1 MYLNVFTDASV
12 KHSKDKTYTVGCPG
26 FTIFKGR
33 QMILPVQSQYIPDST
48 NNESEIIAIV
58 NALYYI
64 LCNRIYFGDI
74 TVINIFSDSKISIY
88 GLREWYN
95 SWRRNIHNGVMYNS
109 SGKPVANGRF
119 FIEAIGIMDALN
131 IKVNLY
137 HCNGHINIFDNSSI
151 NKFIKTFHKENQ
163 CTREL
168 TKIERDFIID
178 GNTLVDNMT
187 GIVDKCD
194 VEHTRNLYGRRV
206 RDQSKID
213 MYAMVKSI
221 DFINYR
227 TLIGDY
233 KNIQLF

>member
-12 KHSKDKTYTVGCPG
+12 KHSKDRTYTVGCPG

-48 NNESEIIAIV
+48 NNESEIIAIL

-64 LCNRIYFGDI
+64 LCNRIYFSDI
-74 TVINIFSDSKISIY
+74 TEINIFSDSKISIY

-95 SWRRNIHNGVMYNS
+95 TWRKNIRDGIMLNS

-119 FIEAIGIMDALN
+119 FIEAIGIIDALN

-137 HCNGHINIFDNSSI
+137 HCNGHINIFDKKSVD
-151 NKFIKTFHKENQ
+151 KFIKTFYKENR
-163 CTREL
+163 CVREL
-168 TKIERDFIID
+168 TKLERDFIID

-187 GIVDKCD
+187 GVVDNCN
-194 VEHTRNLYGRRV
+194 VEYTKSLYGRRI
-206 RDQSKID
+206 RDQS
-213 MYAMVKSI
+213 MVDVHEMIKTI
-221 DFINYR
+221 DFNHYR

-233 KNIQLF
+233 KNIHLF